1 MLLMN
6 NMSKPLFSIIIPV
19 YNAEKTLDKCLES
32 IIVQTCKEWECIL
45 VDDGSA
51 DMSGAICDGY
61 TAKDSRFRVVHK
73 ENGGASSARN
83 IGLDC
88 AVGEWITFIDS
99 DDQIDPDY
107 FCIEK
112 LDEVDLAIQRW
123 RFMNEEETRYPL
135 EDAVYYG
142 EEYAAFMRNSL
153 HLDILRMVAAKFLK
167 RSIIEENHIRFDTN
181 MTLGEDTIFMLEY
194 YKHANSVSV
203 NNSSCYLYYRPENWN
218 TLKYLLT
225 SHQVKYNIQCLA
237 NTYSGL
243 SIKSDRFTQFLVNFY
258 IKRIQNCNTLTLL
271 DIRSMPECL
280 EISKHWMLSGGFTSH
295 LKYIILRSIS
305 LFR

>member
-181 MTLGEDTIFMLEY
+181 MALGEDTIFMLEY

-203 NNSSCYLYYRPENWN
+203 NNSSYYLYYRPDNWN
-218 TLKYLLT
+218 TSKYLL
-225 SHQVKYNIQCLA
+225 SKQQVKYNLHRFAQ
-237 NTYSGL
+237 TYSAL
-243 SIKSDRFTQFLVNFY
+243 SFKNSSLVKILIAFYVRRIRNHTFLTKVDINSIPELLQLSKQSMVN
-258 IKRIQNCNTLTLL
+258 
-271 DIRSMPECL
+271 
-280 EISKHWMLSGGFTSH
+280 GGFTSY
-295 LKYIILRSIS
+295 LKYQVLRLIS